1 MARHS
6 LSLRRLSAAS
16 LILASAMLSAPATAA
31 TSPVA
36 DEPRSCAPPGIITTA
51 SVSGLAGDTITR
63 DELDQLINEHIA
75 KAGIAGISVAV
86 INHGQLV
93 YSHATGVADRETGQP
108 VTGCTIFEGASITKP
123 LFGHFV
129 MTFVT
134 DDSLDLDRPLADYL
148 PHPDLADDPR
158 SRLLTARMVLSHQTG
173 LPNWREDEQEGRLHF
188 RFTPGEGFSYSGEA
202 YQYLALV
209 LQKIAGVDGPGLE
222 ALFQERIAR
231 PSGMIR
237 TQIIPAQELLAHKA
251 TPHDDNGK
259 PAKPWA
265 YDATFGAA
273 FGVNS
278 HAPDFARWLA
288 SLMQEKLPPAGLS
301 EATVAL
307 YLSPQP
313 VAVPYNPAN
322 DPLQIGPAAI
332 ALRFF
337 LNDLP
342 VLGKLYHH
350 DGNNPGFSSLVLMH
364 PQTGWGF
371 VAFANSNQAT
381 SSLLEL
387 ALMINP
393 SLHSR

>member
-1 MARHS
+1 MARRS
-6 LSLRRLSAAS
+6 LSLLRLSAAS
-16 LILASAMLSAPATAA
+16 LILASAMLSATATAA

-36 DEPRSCAPPGIITTA
+36 EEPESCAPPDLIAAAT
-51 SVSGLAGDTITR
+51 VSGLAGDTLTR
-63 DELDQLINEHIA
+63 EELDQLITEHIA

-93 YSHATGVADRETGQP
+93 YSHAAGLADRGTGQP
-108 VTGCTIFEGASITKP
+108 VTDCTIFEGASITKP

-129 MTFVT
+129 MTFVA
-134 DDSLDLDRPLADYL
+134 DGSLDLDRPLADYL

-158 SRLLTARMVLSHQTG
+158 SRLLTARMVLSHRTG
-173 LPNWREDEQEGRLHF
+173 LPNWRDDEPDGRLHF

-222 ALFQERIAR
+222 TLFQQRLAR
-231 PSGMIR
+231 PSGMMR
-237 TQIIPAQELLAHKA
+237 TQIIPAQELLAHKG
-251 TPHDDNGK
+251 TPHDDNGQ
-259 PAKPWA
+259 PAKPWV

-288 SLMQEKLPPAGLS
+288 SLMQEKLPPAGLC
-301 EATVAL
+301 EDLFAL

-322 DPLQIGPAAI
+322 DLLQIGPAAI
-332 ALRFF
+332 ALGFF

-342 VLGKLYHH
+342 GLGRLYHH

-364 PQTGWGF
+364 PRSGWGF

-381 SSLLEL
+381 PSLLEL
-387 ALMINP
+387 AMMINP
-393 SLHSR
+393 SLHSQ

>member
-1 MARHS
+1 MAHRS

-16 LILASAMLSAPATAA
+16 LVLASAMLSATATAA
-31 TSPVA
+31 ASPVA
-36 DEPRSCAPPGIITTA
+36 EEPESCAPPGLSAAANI
-51 SVSGLAGDTITR
+51 SGLAGDTFSS
-63 DELDQLINEHIA
+63 DELDQLISTHIA

-93 YSHATGVADRETGQP
+93 YSHATGVADRGTGQP
-108 VTGCTIFEGASITKP
+108 VTDCTIFEGASITKP

-129 MTFVT
+129 MTFVA
-134 DDSLDLDRPLADYL
+134 DGSLDLDRPLADYL

-158 SRLLTARMVLSHQTG
+158 SRLLTARMVLSHRTG
-173 LPNWREDEQEGRLHF
+173 LPNWRDDEPEGRLHL

-231 PSGMIR
+231 PSGMKR

-251 TPHDDNGK
+251 TPHGDDGK
-259 PAKPWA
+259 PARSWV
-265 YDATFGAA
+265 YDGTFGAA

-288 SLMQEKLPPAGLS
+288 SLMQEKLPPAGLP
-301 EATVAL
+301 EEMLRL

-313 VAVPYNPAN
+313 VEVPYNPAN
-322 DPLQIGPAAI
+322 DPLQIGPPAI
-332 ALRFF
+332 ALGFF

-342 VLGKLYHH
+342 GLGRLYHH
-350 DGNNPGFSSLVLMH
+350 DGNNPGFSSLILMH
-364 PQTGWGF
+364 PQSAWGF

-387 ALMINP
+387 AMMINP
-393 SLHSR
+393 SLQSR

>member
-1 MARHS
+1 MAHRL
-6 LSLRRLSAAS
+6 LSLHRLSAAS
-16 LILASAMLSAPATAA
+16 LILASAMLSATATAA

-36 DEPRSCAPPGIITTA
+36 DEPRSCAPPDLITAATIN
-51 SVSGLAGDTITR
+51 GLAGDTIAR
-63 DELDQLINEHIA
+63 DELDQLIAKHIA
-75 KAGIAGISVAV
+75 KTGIAGISVAV
-86 INHGQLV
+86 INRGQLV
-93 YSHATGVADRETGQP
+93 YSHATGVADRGTGQP
-108 VTGCTIFEGASITKP
+108 VTDCTIFEGASITKP
-123 LFGHFV
+123 LFAHLV
-129 MTFVT
+129 MTFVA
-134 DDSLDLDRPLADYL
+134 DGSLDLDRPLADYL

-173 LPNWREDEQEGRLHF
+173 LPNWRDDEPEGRLHL

-209 LQKIAGVDGPGLE
+209 LQTIAGVDGPGLE
-222 ALFQERIAR
+222 ALFQERIAW

-251 TPHDDNGK
+251 TPHGDSGK

-301 EATVAL
+301 EEMFVA

-313 VAVPYNPAN
+313 VEVAYDPAN

-332 ALRFF
+332 ALGFF

-342 VLGKLYHH
+342 GLGRLYHH

-364 PQTGWGF
+364 PQSGWGF

-381 SSLLEL
+381 ASLLEL
-387 ALMINP
+387 AMMINP
-393 SLHSR
+393 SIIAQ